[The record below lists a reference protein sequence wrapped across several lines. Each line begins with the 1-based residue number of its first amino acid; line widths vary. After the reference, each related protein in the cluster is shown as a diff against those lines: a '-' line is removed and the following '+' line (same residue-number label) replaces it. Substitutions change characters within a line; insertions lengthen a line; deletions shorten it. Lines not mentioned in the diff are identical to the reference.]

1 MEISGFS
8 GFFWVF
14 GVLLGFSG
22 FLDIPSSFW
31 VFLVLSGYLWI
42 FMDISDFSG
51 SSSKTGEGGATKI

>member
-22 FLDIPSSFW
+22 FLDIPSFFW
-31 VFLVLSGYLWI
+31 V